1 MNRYL
6 KSKNVL
12 PIIKFLITFIIFIQV
27 KDLSQID
34 NFSKLVVALLEFII
48 VLELIRMLIEFM
60 FSDENRIRI
69 RLMIDSTI
77 VFFIRDLMLIVNDS
91 FDSRKMYIILSIIG
105 ILIIFRFITTK
116 FSPSS
121 SQIVGG

>member
-1 MNRYL
+1 MDKYL

-27 KDLSQID
+27 KDFSQID

-91 FDSRKMYIILSIIG
+91 FDSKKMYIILSIIG

-116 FSPSS
+116 FSPSNS
-121 SQIVGG
+121 